1 MNAEMAKDLAEL
13 VSSLKGMKK
22 DKEVTVKTEKGTYKF
37 MYAPLSTILDKI
49 KENKK
54 FSLLQPIFY
63 VDGVAYM
70 ENWLIHITGDELK
83 SGLYKLAFKDGMKMQ
98 EFGNVITYTRRYS
111 LGAFLGVSTDDEDDS
126 DPELEPKQPEK
137 PAGPKL
143 CSPDQIAVLRH
154 YYGKNEADWTKF
166 LEKNNISQIEDLPYS
181 IAEIKIQL
189 VQDIA
194 KKKQADAGIQQG

>member
-22 DKEVTVKTEKGTYKF
+22 DKEVKSKSYSFK
-37 MYAPLSTILDKI
+37 YAPLSTILDKI

-70 ENWLIHITGDELK
+70 ENWLIHVSGEELK
-83 SGLYKLAFKDGMKMQ
+83 SGLYKLAYRETMTMQ
-98 EFGNVITYTRRYS
+98 EYGNVITYTRRYS

-126 DPELEPKQPEK
+126 DPELQPKQPEQ

-166 LEKNNISQIEDLPYS
+166 LEKNNINRIEDLPYS